1 MMRVRS
7 VFNNDEVFHRW
18 AAQDQNRGR
27 NRTDSVHYVGQTL
40 FSYSTPI
47 AHIAIG
53 ANGAPVV
60 IHNTTTYSV
69 TTTGHQHSAR
79 HAVRHIRSVYIE
91 GGARGSWGA
100 LPDTPE
106 QLRIAFDRQ
115 LESAQHATATARKGR
130 SRAKRLESWRGL
142 VQRANDAAEIM
153 GFAPFDAPPAD
164 ADSDALLARIRE
176 EEKAREA
183 QRAEQQRRQTEL
195 DRADYQTRLAAWLAG
210 EDVRVTRWN
219 QWGGYSESDPVGDHM
234 RIKGSRIETTRG
246 VVVPVEDVQR
256 IAPVVLRVI
265 RAGRTYQA
273 NGERIA
279 VGVYTLDSIDGAGTV
294 RVGCHTF
301 QRSEIERVAGLLNIG
316 AETPA
321 SSPEGV
327 AS

>member
-1 MMRVRS
+1 MRVRS

-27 NRTDSVHYVGQTL
+27 NRTESVHYVGQTL

-53 ANGAPVV
+53 ADGAPVV

-130 SRAKRLESWRGL
+130 SRAKRLESWRAL
-142 VQRANDAAEIM
+142 VNSANRAAEIM

-176 EEKAREA
+176 EERAREEQEAA
-183 QRAEQQRRQTEL
+183 QRRRQAEL

-210 EDVRVTRWN
+210 EEIRISRAWYPGEPDTP
-219 QWGGYSESDPVGDHM
+219 GDGDHM
-234 RIKGSRIETTRG
+234 RVKGSRIETTRG
-246 VVVPVEDVQR
+246 AIVPLEDVRR
-256 IAPVVLRVI
+256 IAPIVLRVI

-294 RVGCHTF
+294 RVGCHRF
-301 QRSEIERVAGLLNIG
+301 DRAEIERVAGLLKINSEI
-316 AETPA
+316 PA
-321 SSPEGV
+321 NSPEW
-327 AS
+327 AMT